1 MYMYIFHG
9 KVKDTRIFTGEFP
22 RSCNPQKELE
32 LVLRVYQHAVVSAH
46 HLSPLFLHS
55 VHRPSTWSLHSEYAA

>member
-9 KVKDTRIFTGEFP
+9 KVKDTCIFTGESP
-22 RSCNPQKELE
+22 RSYSPQKELE
-32 LVLRVYQHAVVSAH
+32 LVLESTSAQWY
-46 HLSPLFLHS
+46 LPATGLPCFSHS